1 MKRIILLAVVI
12 LFATFAFSQKYAYV
26 DTEYIL
32 NNIPVYESAKTQ
44 LEDLTKEWKKEIDA
58 KKSAIDQM
66 YQNYQSERILL
77 TEELR
82 AKRED
87 EIMKKEQE
95 LKQLQQKY
103 FGESGMLYKK
113 REELIKPIQDDI
125 YNAIKEI
132 ATEGNFAVIFDTA
145 NNLNMLYT
153 DPRHDKSDEVLRKL
167 GYKIL
172 NLG

>member
-1 MKRIILLAVVI
+1 MKRVFLFAVALI
-12 LFATFAFSQKYAYV
+12 FATFAFGQKYAYV

-167 GYKIL
+167 GYK
-172 NLG
+172 N

>member
-1 MKRIILLAVVI
+1 MKRIILLIVAVMFTMAC
-12 LFATFAFSQKYAYV
+12 FAQKYAYV

-58 KKSAIDQM
+58 KKSSIDQM
-66 YQNYQSERILL
+66 YNNYQSERILL

-103 FGESGMLYKK
+103 FGEEGLLYKK

-132 ATEGNFAVIFDTA
+132 ATEGSYAVIFDTA

-153 DPRHDKSDEVLRKL
+153 DPRHDKSDDVLRKL
-167 GYKIL
+167 GYK
-172 NLG
+172 N

>member
-1 MKRIILLAVVI
+1 MKRIILLAVAI

-44 LEDLTKEWKKEIDA
+44 LEDLTREWKKEIDA
-58 KKSAIDQM
+58 KKSSIDQM

-167 GYKIL
+167 GYK
-172 NLG
+172 N

>member
-1 MKRIILLAVVI
+1 MKRIILLAVAI
-12 LFATFAFSQKYAYV
+12 LFATFAFGQKYAYV

-58 KKSAIDQM
+58 KKSSIDQM

-132 ATEGNFAVIFDTA
+132 ATEGNYAVIFDTA

-167 GYKIL
+167 GYK
-172 NLG
+172 N

>member
-1 MKRIILLAVVI
+1 MKRIILLAVAI

-44 LEDLTKEWKKEIDA
+44 LEDLTKEWKKEIDS
-58 KKSAIDQM
+58 KKATIDQM

-132 ATEGNFAVIFDTA
+132 ATEGNYAVIFDTA

-167 GYKIL
+167 GYK
-172 NLG
+172 N

>member
-1 MKRIILLAVVI
+1 MKRIILLAVAI

-58 KKSAIDQM
+58 KKSSIDQM

-95 LKQLQQKY
+95 LN
-103 FGESGMLYKK
+103 
-113 REELIKPIQDDI
+113 LIQ
-125 YNAIKEI
+125 N
-132 ATEGNFAVIFDTA
+132 
-145 NNLNMLYT
+145 
-153 DPRHDKSDEVLRKL
+153 
-167 GYKIL
+167 
-172 NLG
+172 

>member
-1 MKRIILLAVVI
+1 MKRIILLAVAI

-58 KKSAIDQM
+58 KKTSIDQM

-132 ATEGNFAVIFDTA
+132 ATEGNYAVIFDTA

-153 DPRHDKSDEVLRKL
+153 DPRHDKSDDVLRKL
-167 GYKIL
+167 GYK
-172 NLG
+172 N

>member
-1 MKRIILLAVVI
+1 MKRITLLAVAI

-58 KKSAIDQM
+58 KKASIDQM

-132 ATEGNFAVIFDTA
+132 ATECNYAVIFDTA

-167 GYKIL
+167 GYK
-172 NLG
+172 N

>member
-1 MKRIILLAVVI
+1 MKRIILLAVAI

-58 KKSAIDQM
+58 KKASIDQM

-132 ATEGNFAVIFDTA
+132 ATEGNYAVIFDTA

-167 GYKIL
+167 GYE
-172 NLG
+172 N

>member
-1 MKRIILLAVVI
+1 MKRVF
-12 LFATFAFSQKYAYV
+12 LFAIALIFATLAFGQKYAYV

-44 LEDLTKEWKKEIDA
+44 LEDLTNEWKKEIDA
-58 KKSAIDQM
+58 KKSSIDQM

-167 GYKIL
+167 GYK
-172 NLG
+172 N

>member
-1 MKRIILLAVVI
+1 MKRVFLFAVV
-12 LFATFAFSQKYAYV
+12 LFFATFSFGQKYAYV

-58 KKSAIDQM
+58 KKTAIDQM

-132 ATEGNFAVIFDTA
+132 ATEGGYAVIFDTA

-153 DPRHDKSDEVLRKL
+153 DPRHDKSDDVLRKL
-167 GYKIL
+167 GYK
-172 NLG
+172 N

>member
-1 MKRIILLAVVI
+1 MKRIILLAVAI

-58 KKSAIDQM
+58 KKASIDQM

-132 ATEGNFAVIFDTA
+132 ATEGNYAVIFDTT

-167 GYKIL
+167 GYK
-172 NLG
+172 N

>member
-1 MKRIILLAVVI
+1 MKRVF
-12 LFATFAFSQKYAYV
+12 LFAVALIFATLTFGQKYAYV

-58 KKSAIDQM
+58 KKASIDQM

-95 LKQLQQKY
+95 LKQLQQMY

-167 GYKIL
+167 GYK
-172 NLG
+172 N

>member
-1 MKRIILLAVVI
+1 MKRIILLAVAI
-12 LFATFAFSQKYAYV
+12 LIATFSFSQKYAYV

-58 KKSAIDQM
+58 KKASIDQM

-132 ATEGNFAVIFDTA
+132 ATEGNYAVIFDTA

-167 GYKIL
+167 GYK
-172 NLG
+172 N

>member
-1 MKRIILLAVVI
+1 MKRVFLFAVAV
-12 LFATFAFSQKYAYV
+12 LFATFSFGQKYAYV

-58 KKSAIDQM
+58 KKASIDQM
-66 YQNYQSERILL
+66 FQNYQSERILL

-103 FGESGMLYKK
+103 FGESGMLYTK

-132 ATEGNFAVIFDTA
+132 ATEGNYAVIFDTA

-153 DPRHDKSDEVLRKL
+153 DPRHDKSDDVLRKL
-167 GYKIL
+167 GYK
-172 NLG
+172 N

>member
-1 MKRIILLAVVI
+1 MKRVFLFTVV
-12 LFATFAFSQKYAYV
+12 LFFATFSFGQKYAYV

-58 KKSAIDQM
+58 KKTSIDQM

-132 ATEGNFAVIFDTA
+132 ATEGNYAVIFDTA

-167 GYKIL
+167 GYK
-172 NLG
+172 N

>member
-1 MKRIILLAVVI
+1 MKRIILFSVAI
-12 LFATFAFSQKYAYV
+12 LFASFAFSQKYAYV

-58 KKSAIDQM
+58 KKASIDQM

-132 ATEGNFAVIFDTA
+132 ATEGNYAVIFDTA

-167 GYKIL
+167 GYK
-172 NLG
+172 N

>member
-58 KKSAIDQM
+58 KKASIDQM

-132 ATEGNFAVIFDTA
+132 ATEGNYAVIFDTA

-167 GYKIL
+167 GYK
-172 NLG
+172 N

>member
-1 MKRIILLAVVI
+1 MKRVF
-12 LFATFAFSQKYAYV
+12 LFAVALMFATLVFGQKYAYV

-44 LEDLTKEWKKEIDA
+44 LEDLTREWKKEIDA
-58 KKSAIDQM
+58 KKSSIDQM

-167 GYKIL
+167 GYK
-172 NLG
+172 N

>member
-1 MKRIILLAVVI
+1 MKRIILLAVTI
-12 LFATFAFSQKYAYV
+12 LFATFTFSQKYAYV

-58 KKSAIDQM
+58 KKASIDQM

-132 ATEGNFAVIFDTA
+132 ATEGNYAVIFDTA

-167 GYKIL
+167 GYK
-172 NLG
+172 N

>member
-1 MKRIILLAVVI
+1 MKRIIFLTVAI
-12 LFATFAFSQKYAYV
+12 LFATIAFSQKYAYV

-58 KKSAIDQM
+58 KKATIDQM

-132 ATEGNFAVIFDTA
+132 ATEGNYAVIFDTA

-153 DPRHDKSDEVLRKL
+153 DPRHDKSDDVLRKL
-167 GYKIL
+167 GYK
-172 NLG
+172 N

>member
-1 MKRIILLAVVI
+1 MKRIILLAVAI

-58 KKSAIDQM
+58 KKASIDQM
-66 YQNYQSERILL
+66 YQNYKSERILL

-132 ATEGNFAVIFDTA
+132 ATEGNYAVIFDTA

-167 GYKIL
+167 GYK
-172 NLG
+172 N

>member
-1 MKRIILLAVVI
+1 MKRIILLAVAI

-58 KKSAIDQM
+58 KKASIDQM

-113 REELIKPIQDDI
+113 CEELIKPIQDDI

-132 ATEGNFAVIFDTA
+132 ATEGNYAVIFDTA

-167 GYKIL
+167 GYK
-172 NLG
+172 N

>member
-1 MKRIILLAVVI
+1 MKRIILLAVAI

-58 KKSAIDQM
+58 KKASIDQM
-66 YQNYQSERILL
+66 YQNYKSERILL

-132 ATEGNFAVIFDTA
+132 ATEGNYAVIFDTA

-153 DPRHDKSDEVLRKL
+153 DPRHDKSDEVLREL
-167 GYKIL
+167 GYK
-172 NLG
+172 N

>member
-1 MKRIILLAVVI
+1 MKRVF
-12 LFATFAFSQKYAYV
+12 LFAVALIFATLTFGQKYAYV

-58 KKSAIDQM
+58 KKTSIDQM

-167 GYKIL
+167 GYK
-172 NLG
+172 N

>member
-1 MKRIILLAVVI
+1 MKRVIFLTVAI

-58 KKSAIDQM
+58 KKATIDQM

-132 ATEGNFAVIFDTA
+132 ATEGNYAVIFDTA

-153 DPRHDKSDEVLRKL
+153 DPRHDKSDDVLRKL
-167 GYKIL
+167 GYK
-172 NLG
+172 N

>member
-1 MKRIILLAVVI
+1 MKRIILLALAI

-58 KKSAIDQM
+58 KKASIDQM

-132 ATEGNFAVIFDTA
+132 ATEGNYAVIFDTA

-167 GYKIL
+167 GYK
-172 NLG
+172 N

>member
-1 MKRIILLAVVI
+1 MKRIILLAVAI

-58 KKSAIDQM
+58 KKSSIDQM

-132 ATEGNFAVIFDTA
+132 ATEGNYAVIFDTA

-167 GYKIL
+167 GYK
-172 NLG
+172 N

>member
-1 MKRIILLAVVI
+1 MKRIILLAVAI

-58 KKSAIDQM
+58 KKASIDQM

-132 ATEGNFAVIFDTA
+132 ATEGNYAVIFDTA

-153 DPRHDKSDEVLRKL
+153 DPRHDKSDDVLRKL
-167 GYKIL
+167 GYK
-172 NLG
+172 N

>member
-1 MKRIILLAVVI
+1 MKRIFLFVAAV
-12 LFATFAFSQKYAYV
+12 LFALAGFSQKYAYV

-32 NNIPVYESAKTQ
+32 NNIPIYESAKTQ

-58 KKSAIDQM
+58 KKASIDQM
-66 YQNYQSERILL
+66 YANYQSERILL

-103 FGESGMLYKK
+103 FGESGLLYKK

-132 ATEGNFAVIFDTA
+132 ATEGNYAVIFDTA

-153 DPRHDKSDEVLRKL
+153 DPRHDKSDDVLRKL
-167 GYKIL
+167 GYK
-172 NLG
+172 N

>member
-1 MKRIILLAVVI
+1 MKRIILLAVAI

-58 KKSAIDQM
+58 KKASIDQM

-132 ATEGNFAVIFDTA
+132 ATEGNYAVIFDTA

-167 GYKIL
+167 GYK
-172 NLG
+172 N

>member
-1 MKRIILLAVVI
+1 MKRVIFLTVVI

-58 KKSAIDQM
+58 KKATIDQM

-132 ATEGNFAVIFDTA
+132 ATEGNYAVIFDTA

-167 GYKIL
+167 GYK
-172 NLG
+172 N

>member
-1 MKRIILLAVVI
+1 MKRIILLAVAI

-58 KKSAIDQM
+58 KKASIDQM

-82 AKRED
+82 ARRED

-132 ATEGNFAVIFDTA
+132 ATEGNYAVIFDTA

-167 GYKIL
+167 GYK
-172 NLG
+172 N

>member
-58 KKSAIDQM
+58 KKAAIDQM

-132 ATEGNFAVIFDTA
+132 ATEGNYAVIFDTA

-153 DPRHDKSDEVLRKL
+153 DPRHDKSDEILRKL
-167 GYKIL
+167 GYK
-172 NLG
+172 N